1 MYGTGIA
8 ALVAFCPNLLR
19 LDLAF
24 CPQLTDESVRAIGLY
39 CPALLQLDLGSCFA
53 LSDLSLAYLSN
64 GYATRLLHTLF
75 RCSLGSNRQHLPK
88 CDCTFALTRA
98 TVCCVFVWRVCVRA
112 CHWMFSAVIV

>member
-1 MYGTGIA
+1 MYGAGIA

-24 CPQLTDESVRAIGLY
+24 CPQLTDESVRAVGLY

-64 GYATRLLHTLF
+64 GYATRSLHTQT
-75 RCSLGSNRQHLPK
+75 RCTRV
-88 CDCTFALTRA
+88 FARVESAAFASVHIRTLTCR
-98 TVCCVFVWRVCVRA
+98 CVCVA
-112 CHWMFSAVIV
+112 Y